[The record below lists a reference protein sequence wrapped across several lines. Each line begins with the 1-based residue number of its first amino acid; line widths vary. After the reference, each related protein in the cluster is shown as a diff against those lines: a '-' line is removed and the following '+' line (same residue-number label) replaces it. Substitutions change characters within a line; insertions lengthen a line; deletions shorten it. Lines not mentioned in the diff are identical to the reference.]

1 MTNQSQNQ
9 NSLVRRGASSSRNNA
24 SRGTKLSLG
33 SMNPLSLASI
43 SLAASLLLVVPLCH
57 SAPVVLQQATADQR
71 QLLSQMDAACSSFF
85 SADVKF
91 ALSEVSDIFGELCV
105 LMLVQKSKVTLF
117 FLCEA
122 KIKDVFFLFFRSL
135 ENGEITNRVLYS
147 LSCIW
152 FLICIPEARED
163 CQCELNFRDLLE
175 SRAEATFSI
184 GLGTEEE
191 I

>member
-105 LMLVQKSKVTLF
+105 LMLVQKSKELRERGNNKQSPIQPLLHLVSHLHTRSERGLSVRAELQGPAGIQSRGY
-117 FLCEA
+117 FLY
-122 KIKDVFFLFFRSL
+122 RPR
-135 ENGEITNRVLYS
+135 NGR
-147 LSCIW
+147 
-152 FLICIPEARED
+152 
-163 CQCELNFRDLLE
+163 RDLE
-175 SRAEATFSI
+175 YQ
-184 GLGTEEE
+184 
-191 I
+191 